1 MRVLVADDDRVFVAL
16 TGSRLRALGFDV
28 HAAYD
33 SPTALMAAVRNP
45 PDVVLLDIGMPG
57 GTGMHTLERLKASAR
72 TEHVPVVVI
81 TASSDPAVRLA
92 ALERGAAVFLR
103 KPVEPALLRD
113 TLADVLTIELSG
125 PENG

>member
-1 MRVLVADDDRVFVAL
+1 MRVLVADDDRVFVEL
-16 TGSRLRALGFDV
+16 IGSRLRGLGFGV
-28 HAAYD
+28 QAAFD

-57 GTGMHTLERLKASAR
+57 GTGLHTLERLKANAR

-92 ALERGAAVFLR
+92 ALDRGAAVFLR
-103 KPVEPALLRD
+103 KPVEAALLRD
-113 TLADVLTIELSG
+113 TLADILKIELPG
-125 PENG
+125 PEDG